1 MNNKD
6 YQQLNHAII
15 KVKISDLETI
25 VDMHIKHIGNSF
37 FTFLGK
43 KFLII
48 IYSELILS
56 KYASTYKYT
65 INGKITG
72 YISFALNKKLI
83 FMEILF
89 TKFFK
94 ILFSLNFISFLK
106 CIFYFF
112 SSIGY
117 IIKKQ
122 YCKSELLFI
131 AVNDDYKKNA
141 IGSKLVDF
149 AETIIKQNNIYKV
162 QVSINED
169 NLISQ
174 TLVKN
179 KKYIFYRIE
188 NFYGKKM
195 HMYYKQL

>member
-1 MNNKD
+1 MTTN
-6 YQQLNHAII
+6 II
-15 KVKISDLETI
+15 KAQISDINIL
-25 VDMHIKHIGNSF
+25 VDMHIRHIGDSF
-37 FTFLGK
+37 FSYLGK
-43 KFLII
+43 KFLRI
-48 IYSELILS
+48 IYAELIFS
-56 KYASTYKYT
+56 KYASTYVY
-65 INGKITG
+65 INDGHIIG
-72 YISFALNKKLI
+72 YISFILNKKLLFI
-83 FMEILF
+83 KILF
-89 TKFFK
+89 TKSFV

-131 AVNDDYKKNA
+131 AVNDDYKKNG

-162 QVSINED
+162 QVSINDE
-169 NLISQ
+169 NIISQ
-174 TLVKN
+174 ILIKN
-179 KKYIFYRIE
+179 KKYIFYRII

-195 HMYYKQL
+195 NMYYKQL